1 MATLDEIRRH
11 VCADAHE
18 LAATTGLVL
27 PLLED
32 LNSNKEEHGPHFFL
46 RQHLARHVALVI
58 VRLHEAPDTRA
69 KGMRVIASIRSL
81 LNYAK
86 AEKRL
91 THDHIANF
99 VKRRE
104 ALIATYEAHGESFHL
119 LRDFRHTELA
129 HSIHVAGQS
138 SAQLLFS
145 PLWDLAHDTFELV
158 LEIESQLVQ
167 GGSARIVDLDGKF
180 DEWRNRGEN
189 FWSSRL

>member
-1 MATLDEIRRH
+1 MVTLDEIRRH

-32 LNSNKEEHGPHFFL
+32 LDSNKEEHRPHFFL
-46 RQHLARHVALVI
+46 REHLARHVVLVI
-58 VRLHEAPDTRA
+58 VRLHEAPATRA

-81 LNYAK
+81 LDYVK

-99 VKRRE
+99 TGRRE
-104 ALIATYEAHGESFHL
+104 ALIAAYEAQDESFDN
-119 LRDFRHTELA
+119 LRDFRHTEMG
-129 HSIHVAGQS
+129 HSIHVSGQS
-138 SAQLLFS
+138 PAQLLFH
-145 PLWDLAHDTFELV
+145 PMWDLAHDTFELV

-167 GGSARIVDLDGKF
+167 TGSARIIDLDGEFHK
-180 DEWRNRGEN
+180 WRDRGEE